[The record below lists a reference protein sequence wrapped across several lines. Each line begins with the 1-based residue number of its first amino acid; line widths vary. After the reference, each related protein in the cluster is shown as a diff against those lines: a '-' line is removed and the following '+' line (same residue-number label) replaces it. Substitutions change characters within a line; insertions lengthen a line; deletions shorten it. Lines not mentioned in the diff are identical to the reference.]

1 MSRRLIEKALRDNG
15 CSVKRT
21 TGGHDV
27 WGCPCGSHSAPV
39 PRHNEISAGVVGSIE
54 KQMVCLS
61 KGWLQ

>member
-1 MSRRLIEKALRDNG
+1 MSRRLVAKALRDNG

-27 WGCPCGSHSAPV
+27 WACPCGSHSAPV
-39 PRHNEISAGVVGSIE
+39 PRHNEISAGVVGSIQ